1 MKTKKIDKNFIIAGF
16 LAFFAEC
23 LLLFSCKTT
32 RKIVTLQE
40 TIPPFTAGLY
50 SYDYNRR
57 IYGIENAMQ
66 PYQYKSE
73 KIAYGE
79 AVFIDDNR
87 SFFEP
92 ELQITIHIGDD
103 NSVSCT
109 ENPTV
114 CGIAHDDG
122 RVELTCTLRQ
132 NERSFLLVQRSL
144 LLKAYPTL
152 LAGEQYNGIYKFP
165 SQDKDITVK
174 NGVYYSELP
183 GTINADG
190 TFTNGFTMSGT
201 IGIAG
206 FGESAFF
213 SEFKEEGRLFTNG
226 ELEVKTYSN
235 NSGGIYTN
243 ASQNFVYSGIK
254 TSNDVIESEK
264 TLIHRKRPQEFTA
277 VYTDIDYPAWF
288 SFSAEKTNNAFYA
301 CGAKS
306 AGDKDVAMNI
316 AEAEALAQISA
327 LVSVDIYSELSLNQS
342 SADSKTELHEI
353 VEQFTAM
360 NLPHTVTNSFYNEK
374 TGTVYVRIEV
384 PAEYVQRF

>member
-79 AVFIDDNR
+79 AVFIDYNR

-190 TFTNGFTMSGT
+190 TFTNGFTMSDT

-235 NSGGIYTN
+235 NSGAISSNT
-243 ASQNFVYSGIK
+243 SQSFVYSGTK
-254 TSNDVIESEK
+254 TANDVIESEK
-264 TLIHRKRPQEFTA
+264 TLAYRKRQPEFSA
-277 VYTDIDYPAWF
+277 IYTDGNYPAWF
-288 SFSAEKTNNAFYA
+288 NFSAGKNNKSFYA
-301 CGAKS
+301 CGEKS
-306 AGDKDVAMNI
+306 AGDKDTAMNI
-316 AEAEALAQISA
+316 AVSEALAQISA
-327 LVSVDIYSELSLNQS
+327 LISVDIYSELSVKQVS
-342 SADSKTELHEI
+342 VDSKTELHEL
-353 VEQFTAM
+353 VEQFTSI
-360 NLPHTVTNSFYNEK
+360 NLPYAVTNSFFDEK
-374 TGTVYVRIEV
+374 TGTAYVRIEV
-384 PAEYVQRF
+384 PLDFHYD